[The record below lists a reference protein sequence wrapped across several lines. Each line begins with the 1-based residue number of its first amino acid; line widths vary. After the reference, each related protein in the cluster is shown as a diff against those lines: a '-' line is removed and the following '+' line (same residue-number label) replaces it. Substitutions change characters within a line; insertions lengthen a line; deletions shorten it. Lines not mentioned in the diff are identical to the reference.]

1 MVRIK
6 YCSGDVEKVNRARD
20 TRFSAA
26 TMETH
31 GEEDAPKETEHHGQR
46 YNPVVKHEGSLFKDQ
61 AGTYLI
67 VVANG
72 AELSVG
78 AVAVV

>member
-1 MVRIK
+1 MTREIEPMVGVENG
-6 YCSGDVEKVNRARD
+6 SGDVEKVNRARD

-46 YNPVVKHEGSLFKDQ
+46 YDPVVKHC
-61 AGTYLI
+61 
-67 VVANG
+67 G
-72 AELSVG
+72 AKVQQK
-78 AVAVV
+78 